1 MNIAFIAMHNAIIA
15 RETANLIAEIV
26 YFGHTKMDTFK
37 NLFVLMFKMFIC
49 VFLSKRIKKKQ

>member
-1 MNIAFIAMHNAIIA
+1 MHNAIIA